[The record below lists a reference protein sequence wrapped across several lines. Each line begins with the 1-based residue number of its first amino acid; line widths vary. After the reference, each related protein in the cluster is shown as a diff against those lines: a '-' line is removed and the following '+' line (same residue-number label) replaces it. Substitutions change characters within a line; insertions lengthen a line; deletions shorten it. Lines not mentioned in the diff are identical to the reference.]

1 MQYHKQSRKATIYHF
16 EIMRDELQ
24 KKVNN
29 AIKLLRIY
37 SDANN
42 GEPLEIAYS
51 GGKDSDV
58 ILQLA
63 KEAKINYRAIYKN
76 TTIDP
81 PGTIKHA
88 IEMGAEI
95 IRPKTTFFKL
105 IQQKGMPSRFTRFCC
120 SVLKEY
126 KILDVSVIGVRREES
141 VKRAKRYVEPSFCRI
156 YNKKEHVEQVLPILE
171 WTLQDIAEFVEDRK
185 LKLAPVYYDENG
197 KIDYNRR
204 LGCLG
209 CPLASEKKRL
219 EEFKKYPKLVKL
231 WIRAQEVFRETHQD
245 NKGVKLYGDVYENFY
260 FELFKNKAR
269 KIPLNK
275 NSIFPVDYKKEIE
288 KIFDINL

>member
-1 MQYHKQSRKATIYHF
+1 
-16 EIMRDELQ
+16 MREELQ
-24 KKVNN
+24 KKVDN

-37 SDANN
+37 SDAKN

-95 IRPKTTFFKL
+95 IRPKFSFFELIKL
-105 IQQKGMPSRFTRFCC
+105 KGMPTRFTRFCC

-126 KILDVSVIGVRREES
+126 KVLDVSVIGVRREES
-141 VKRAKRYVEPSFCRI
+141 VKRAKIYVEPSICRI
-156 YNKKEHVEQVLPILE
+156 YNKKEYVEQVLPILD

-185 LKLAPVYYDENG
+185 LKLAPVYYDEAG
-197 KIDYNRR
+197 KVHYERR
-204 LGCLG
+204 LGCIG
-209 CPLASEKKRL
+209 CPLASENKRL
-219 EEFKKYPKLVKL
+219 EAFKKYPKLVKC
-231 WIRAQEVFRETHQD
+231 WIRAQEVFMETHKD
-245 NKGVKLYGDVYENFY
+245 SKRAKRYGDVYENFY
-260 FELFKNKAR
+260 FELFRNKAR

-288 KIFDINL
+288 KIFDITL

>member
-1 MQYHKQSRKATIYHF
+1 
-16 EIMRDELQ
+16 MREELQ

-37 SDANN
+37 SNAKN

-95 IRPKTTFFKL
+95 IRPKFSFFKL

-141 VKRAKRYVEPSFCRI
+141 VKRAKRYVEPTVCRI
-156 YNKKEHVEQVLPILE
+156 YNKNDYVEQVLPILD

-204 LGCLG
+204 LGCLC
-209 CPLASEKKRL
+209 CPLASENKRL
-219 EEFKKYPKLVKL
+219 EEFKKYPKLVKC

-245 NKGVKLYGDVYENFY
+245 SRCSKLYGDVYENFY
-260 FELFKNKAR
+260 FELFRKKAR

-288 KIFDINL
+288 KIFAINL

>member
-1 MQYHKQSRKATIYHF
+1 
-16 EIMRDELQ
+16 MREELQ

-37 SDANN
+37 SDARN

-76 TTIDP
+76 TTIDH

-95 IRPKTTFFKL
+95 IRPKFSFFKL
-105 IQQKGMPSRFTRFCC
+105 IQLKGMPTRFTRFCC

-126 KILDVSVIGVRREES
+126 KVLDVSVIGVRREES
-141 VKRAKRYVEPSFCRI
+141 VKRAKRYVEPSVCRI
-156 YNKKEHVEQVLPILE
+156 YNKKEYVEQVLPILD

-209 CPLASEKKRL
+209 CPLASENKRL
-219 EEFKKYPKLVKL
+219 EEFKKYPKLVKC
-231 WIRAQEVFRETHQD
+231 WIRSQDVFRETHPD
-245 NKGVKLYGDVYENFY
+245 SKCTKLYGDVYENFY
-260 FELFKNKAR
+260 FELFRNKAR
-269 KIPLNK
+269 KIPRNK
-275 NSIFPVDYKKEIE
+275 NSIFPVDYKKELE
-288 KIFDINL
+288 RIFSINL

>member
-1 MQYHKQSRKATIYHF
+1 
-16 EIMRDELQ
+16 MREELQ

-37 SDANN
+37 SDAKN

-88 IEMGAEI
+88 IEMGAEV
-95 IRPKTTFFKL
+95 IRPKFSFFEIIRK
-105 IQQKGMPSRFTRFCC
+105 KGMPSRFTRFCC

-141 VKRAKRYVEPSFCRI
+141 VKRAKRYVDPSVCRI
-156 YNKKEHVEQVLPILE
+156 YNKNDYVEQVLPILD
-171 WTLQDIAEFVEDRK
+171 WTLQDIAEFIEDRK

-204 LGCLG
+204 LGCLC
-209 CPLASEKKRL
+209 CPLVSENKRL
-219 EEFKKYPKLVKL
+219 EEFKKYPKLVKC
-231 WIRAQEVFRETHQD
+231 WMKAQEVFRETHQD
-245 NKGVKLYGDVYENFY
+245 SKCVKRYGDVYENFY
-260 FELFKNKAR
+260 FELFRNKAR

>member
-1 MQYHKQSRKATIYHF
+1 
-16 EIMRDELQ
+16 MREELQ
-24 KKVNN
+24 KKVND

-37 SDANN
+37 SDAKN
-42 GEPLEIAYS
+42 GEPLEISYS

-95 IRPKTTFFKL
+95 IRPKFSFFEL
-105 IQQKGMPSRFTRFCC
+105 IRQKGMPTRFTRFCC
-120 SVLKEY
+120 SILKEY
-126 KILDVSVIGVRREES
+126 KVLDVSVIGVRREES
-141 VKRAKRYVEPSFCRI
+141 VKRSKIYVEPSICRI
-156 YNKKEHVEQVLPILE
+156 YNKKEYVEQVLPILD

-185 LKLAPVYYDENG
+185 LKLAPVYYDEAG
-197 KIDYNRR
+197 KVHYERR

-209 CPLASEKKRL
+209 CPLASENKRL
-219 EEFKKYPKLVKL
+219 EAFKKYPKLVKC
-231 WIRAQEVFRETHQD
+231 WIRAQEVFRETHKD
-245 NKGVKLYGDVYENFY
+245 SKCAKRYGDVYENFY
-260 FELFKNKAR
+260 FELFRNKAR

-288 KIFDINL
+288 KIFDITL

>member
-1 MQYHKQSRKATIYHF
+1 
-16 EIMRDELQ
+16 MREELQ

-37 SDANN
+37 SNARN

-58 ILQLA
+58 ILQIA
-63 KEAKINYRAIYKN
+63 KEAGINYRAIYKN

-81 PGTIKHA
+81 PGTIRHA

-126 KILDVSVIGVRREES
+126 KVLDVSVIGVRREES
-141 VKRAKRYVEPSFCRI
+141 VKRSKRYVEPSVCRI
-156 YNKKEHVEQVLPILE
+156 YNKKDYVEQVLPILD

-185 LKLAPVYYDENG
+185 LKLAPVYYDEAG
-197 KIDYNRR
+197 KVHYERR

-209 CPLASEKKRL
+209 CPLASENKRL
-219 EEFKKYPKLVKL
+219 EEFKKYPKLVKC

-245 NKGVKLYGDVYENFY
+245 SKCAKRYVDVYENFY
-260 FELFKNKAR
+260 FELFRNKAC

-288 KIFDINL
+288 KIFDITL